1 VGGLGRVN
9 VAIQGYLM
17 SLDALTRMFAGC
29 SSYKQTARATG
40 SEALSRAEI
49 AGLMAGLREIEK
61 DYVYAV
67 FGDEAAEDR
76 VVNYVCW
83 FVNQWAS
90 RSHWKDATAER
101 LDKLAAVAVFEVVR
115 PSVCRKCAGNAEVL
129 RVVPGHPWDAKPCK
143 ACQGAGVIQLTQR
156 QIAAAI
162 GIDESNYRRAW
173 KARYGQA
180 YKMINGIATDAER
193 VIRRQS
199 SNFVLVA

>member
-1 VGGLGRVN
+1 
-9 VAIQGYLM
+9 M
-17 SLDALTRMFAGC
+17 SIDVLAKMFAGC

-40 SEALSRAEI
+40 SDALSRAEI

-67 FGDEAAEDR
+67 FGDEAAESR
-76 VVNYVCW
+76 IVNYVCW

-101 LDKLAAVAVFEVVR
+101 LDKMAAVAVYEVVR
-115 PSVCRKCAGNAEVL
+115 PTVCKKCAGQSEVMPL
-129 RVVPGHPWDAKPCK
+129 IPLHPWHVKPCK
-143 ACQGAGVIQLTQR
+143 ACNGAGVIQLTQR
-156 QIAAAI
+156 QIALAI
-162 GIDESNYRRAW
+162 GVDESNYRRAW
-173 KARYGQA
+173 KPRYGQA

-199 SNFVLVA
+199 SNFVLIA